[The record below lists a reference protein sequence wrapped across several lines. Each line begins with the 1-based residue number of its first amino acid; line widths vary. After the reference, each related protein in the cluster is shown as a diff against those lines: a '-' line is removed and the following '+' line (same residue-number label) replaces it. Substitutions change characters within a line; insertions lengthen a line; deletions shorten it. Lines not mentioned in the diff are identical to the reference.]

1 MKKLIRKAKRG
12 CWFKN
17 RSWLEHTAPCVISIE
32 CRFVYFHLT
41 HLSFRDCVL
50 SSRSH
55 TPPVQG
61 FKVSVCHVCT
71 RAFLHVFYVSFTS
84 VFFSTFVRLHIQSA
98 CVFFA
103 SLCSTYVCG
112 FLDVLCSLFEVLMFS
127 LEELA
132 VKKSYSEDAVC
143 RCRFVLHANA
153 AWTPTGV

>member
-12 CWFKN
+12 GCWFKN
-17 RSWLEHTAPCVISIE
+17 RFWLEHTASCVISIE

-61 FKVSVCHVCT
+61 LKVSVCHVCT

-84 VFFSTFVRLHIQSA
+84 VFFPRL
-98 CVFFA
+98 
-103 SLCSTYVCG
+103 YVCTYSPRASFLRLYVQRTCAG
-112 FLDVLCSLFEVLMFS
+112 FLMSFVHCS
-127 LEELA
+127 
-132 VKKSYSEDAVC
+132 KY
-143 RCRFVLHANA
+143 
-153 AWTPTGV
+153 